1 MHRNE
6 QLNIANRQLENDDK
20 KLEKSYSLNSKK
32 DNFSRSLLKSEKNSP
47 NKEMKKEEKN
57 ILDTHVNNNINIVTN
72 SGRKNGE
79 TMIEHTLEKNNER
92 SNAYKTKKEYE
103 KLIENLML
111 EKKLF
116 NEQKVKE
123 KKDFENWKAN
133 EILKLKS
140 KNKSNTSQ
148 EITLMKNKIQVYKD
162 KEKQYLSAI
171 ENFKK
176 DLLQQQSTILSLNS
190 KLKHYEDLLR
200 IDNVENKINTKKDKD
215 FLEKE
220 KFLLNEDYGNVI

>member
-1 MHRNE
+1 MILGKLIIYIHRNE

-32 DNFSRSLLKSEKNSP
+32 DNFSRTFLKSEKNSP
-47 NKEMKKEEKN
+47 NKDLKREEKN
-57 ILDTHVNNNINIVTN
+57 VIDTHVNNNINIVTH

-79 TMIEHTLEKNNER
+79 VIYEQTQEKNNER
-92 SNAYKTKKEYE
+92 ANAYKTKKEYE
-103 KLIENLML
+103 KLIENLMQ

-148 EITLMKNKIQVYKD
+148 EITLMKNKDNLNRYPQHHLNLLLFCFCL
-162 KEKQYLSAI
+162 YLH
-171 ENFKK
+171 NPKY
-176 DLLQQQSTILSLNS
+176 L
-190 KLKHYEDLLR
+190 
-200 IDNVENKINTKKDKD
+200 
-215 FLEKE
+215 
-220 KFLLNEDYGNVI
+220 

>member
-1 MHRNE
+1 
-6 QLNIANRQLENDDK
+6 LENDDK

-32 DNFSRSLLKSEKNSP
+32 DNFSRTFLKSEKNSP
-47 NKEMKKEEKN
+47 NKDLKREEKN
-57 ILDTHVNNNINIVTN
+57 VIDTHVNNNINIVTH

-79 TMIEHTLEKNNER
+79 VIYEQTQEKNNER
-92 SNAYKTKKEYE
+92 ANAYKTKKEYE
-103 KLIENLML
+103 KLIENLMQ

-123 KKDFENWKAN
+123 KKEFENWKAN

-140 KNKSNTSQ
+140 KNKSNPSQ

-162 KEKQYLSAI
+162 KEKQYLSTI
-171 ENFKK
+171 ENLKK
-176 DLLQQQSTILSLNS
+176 DLIQQQSTILSLNS

-200 IDNVENKINTKKDKD
+200 IDNMGNKVNTKKDKD

>member
-1 MHRNE
+1 
-6 QLNIANRQLENDDK
+6 L
-20 KLEKSYSLNSKK
+20 
-32 DNFSRSLLKSEKNSP
+32 SRTFLKSGKNSP
-47 NKEMKKEEKN
+47 NKDVKKEEKN
-57 ILDTHVNNNINIVTN
+57 VIETHQNNNFNIVTH

-79 TMIEHTLEKNNER
+79 IIIEQTQEKTTEKL
-92 SNAYKTKKEYE
+92 NAYKTKKEYE
-103 KLIENLML
+103 KLIENLAL

-140 KNKSNTSQ
+140 KNKTNTSQ
-148 EITLMKNKIQVYKD
+148 EVTLMKNKIHAFKD
-162 KEKQYLSAI
+162 KEKQYLTTI
-171 ENFKK
+171 ENLKK
-176 DLLQQQSTILSLNS
+176 DLIQHQSTIFSLNS

-200 IDNVENKINTKKDKD
+200 VDNIGNKINNKKDQNL
-215 FLEKE
+215 LEKE